1 MNLVLIMLMILLI
14 IGTLPAWSYSK
25 VWGLLSLQPARSGA
39 HSPPYAHIARA
50 YLASC

>member
-25 VWGLLSLQPARSGA
+25 VWGYYPCSLLGVVLILLLMLILLER
-39 HSPPYAHIARA
+39 I
-50 YLASC
+50 